1 MNKKNIDNYQ
11 KQENMA
17 ETMEAQ
23 LYQWLKTDKA
33 GDYVY
38 EDKIEEEDGITYI
51 KFTDGSQV
59 NAELLGEYVIKVDS
73 EDDGFDIKEEIIHD
87 MTKAKLQ
94 DGGEVEIPG
103 VMHGQKKVTMVKK
116 PGGKRKKPTPPPTK
130 MVREGEKPKPAVAT
144 DPVIILLEK
153 AKKEKHTYDIELNVD
168 AISTQLFGVVKDT
181 FDDGEEK
188 ALDYIVSLI
197 DMDKLKEQLKEK
209 LKEVYNGEGNNTPD

>member
-1 MNKKNIDNYQ
+1 
-11 KQENMA
+11 MA

-73 EDDGFDIKEEIIHD
+73 EDDGFEIKEEIIHD

-94 DGGEVEIPG
+94 DGGEIEVPG
-103 VMHGQKKVTMVKK
+103 IMHGQRKVTMVKK
-116 PGGKRKKPTPPPTK
+116 PGGKRKKPTKPQNP
-130 MVREGEKPKPAVAT
+130 VVNHEKTAVKEELSKLVS

-168 AISTQLFGVVKDT
+168 AISKQLFGVVKDT

-209 LKEVYNGEGNNTPD
+209 LKEVYNGEGNDTPV